1 MKLSDLYQ
9 NIGVIISAIS
19 TVGIA
24 LFSVFKLVYKY
35 YNFIHLELEERK
47 KNSARL
53 EIIIQE
59 LTPNHGS
66 SLKDK
71 VDKIDEYTMNNQK
84 LIQMIGD
91 RQKWILDKQQ
101 IPIFEADQNG
111 LCTWANDAYLE
122 FLQCDSTDVLG
133 HGWKSFVYQDDRERV
148 ITEWDNAV
156 IENRN
161 SQNVYRMVK
170 KDGTIVNIE
179 CYATKHTNNGYSGN
193 IKIK

>member
-1 MKLSDLYQ
+1 MKLSDITQ
-9 NIGVIISAIS
+9 NIGVIISVITGLGTVL
-19 TVGIA
+19 TVGI
-24 LFSVFKLVYKY
+24 KLVTKY

-47 KNSARL
+47 KNSTRL

-71 VDKIDEYTMNNQK
+71 VNKIDEYTTNNQK
-84 LIQMIGD
+84 LIQMISD

-101 IPIFEADQNG
+101 IPIFESDGNG
-111 LCTWANDAYLE
+111 ECTWANDAYLE
-122 FLQCDSTDVLG
+122 FLQRDSTDVLG
-133 HGWKSFVYQDDRERV
+133 NGWKSFIHQDDRERV

-156 IENRN
+156 LENRS
-161 SQNVYRMVK
+161 SQNSYRMVK
-170 KDGTIVNIE
+170 KDGTVVHVE
-179 CYATKHTNNGYSGN
+179 CYATKHSNNGYSGN